1 MINRLFLFLK
11 LVWVISFLCIN
22 MPGEHEI
29 PLFFGVILFSYEFIY
44 DIITLPEPH
53 EIMWEGLLSVFVIGT
68 LIAGFKCKL
77 YKDRYSFVLCQISL
91 LCTLGFFLSFSNA
104 RLTPGIFNF
113 APIVVFLTASLFLI
127 LKHFRVLKTNHE
139 Q

>member
-53 EIMWEGLLSVFVIGT
+53 VFMWEGLLSVFVIGT
-68 LIAGFKCKL
+68 LIAGFKVKL
-77 YKDRYSFVLCQISL
+77 YKDRYSFVLCHKSL
-91 LCTLGFFLSFSNA
+91 LCTLGFFLGFSNSSM
-104 RLTPGIFNF
+104 TSGIFHLYSIF
-113 APIVVFLTASLFLI
+113 VF
-127 LKHFRVLKTNHE
+127 
-139 Q
+139 